1 MDFLAVLLF
10 ALAVSTDG
18 FMVGVAYGIKKIR
31 VPMLSLAVIALAS
44 ASAVT
49 VSMVCGQGL
58 AAFFSESVSS
68 SIGALLLITIGVFFL
83 GRAVREGLSQ
93 VNGNSDEL
101 LTLKVRPLGIIIK
114 ILKEP
119 SSADLDSSGEI
130 SPRESFFLG
139 LALALDALGAG
150 VGVAMAGFNIPL
162 TALCVGGLKLVLINL
177 GFMIAATISN
187 KYVKNVS
194 SVLPG
199 IIFILIGIGRFI

>member
-1 MDFLAVLLF
+1 LDFLAILLF

-31 VPMLSLAVIALAS
+31 VPMLSLAVIAVAS
-44 ASAVT
+44 ALAVT

-58 AAFFSESVSS
+58 SALFSERVSS
-68 SIGALLLITIGVFFL
+68 SIGALLLITIGIFFL

-150 VGVAMAGFNIPL
+150 AGVAMAGFNIPL

-177 GFMIAATISN
+177 GVMIAAAISS

-199 IIFILIGIGRFI
+199 IIFIFIGIGRFI